1 MHYRFNSDQSVEL
14 LMCTWSMGRE
24 FNGMKDMINEVLEI
38 IQMSVGN
45 YTKVALIH
53 GRGMV
58 GTVHNTG
65 PLMVH

>member
-1 MHYRFNSDQSVEL
+1 
-14 LMCTWSMGRE
+14 MCTWSMGRQ

>member
-1 MHYRFNSDQSVEL
+1 MHYRFNSDQSVGL
-14 LMCTWSMGRE
+14 LMCTWSTGRE

-45 YTKVALIH
+45 YTKVALIY

-58 GTVHNTG
+58 GTLHNTG
-65 PLMVH
+65 PLTVH